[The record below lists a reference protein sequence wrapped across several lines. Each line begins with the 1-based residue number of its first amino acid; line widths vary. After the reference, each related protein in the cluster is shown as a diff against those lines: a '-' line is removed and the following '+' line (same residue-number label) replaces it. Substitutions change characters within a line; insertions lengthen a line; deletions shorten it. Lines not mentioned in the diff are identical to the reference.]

1 MALEEIA
8 IQSSLWMVISCLCLQ
23 SYAFCLL
30 FILYLPACI
39 EIQIHNT
46 AYNTVRSDYLYIYII
61 YKYWICINYSVFLC
75 SVAEPASALWLL
87 YRYSWSSKIFL
98 NLNNGSSLSEPEPV
112 LTSLKVGRLTNSV
125 TMCTVFNCTGIIVHP
140 PVFIVL
146 VLVFLGQVHTR
157 NVVEPILF
165 CPAPGR
171 LKFHWLRLSGA
182 HIFLSQN
189 SF

>member
-1 MALEEIA
+1 MSVSSILRLLPLIYPVFTCVHRSRSTTLLT
-8 IQSSLWMVISCLCLQ
+8 IQYGPI
-23 SYAFCLL
+23 
-30 FILYLPACI
+30 I
-39 EIQIHNT
+39 
-46 AYNTVRSDYLYIYII
+46 YIYII

-87 YRYSWSSKIFL
+87 YRYRYSWSSKIFL
-98 NLNNGSSLSEPEPV
+98 NLKNGSSLSDPEPV
-112 LTSLKVGRLTNSV
+112 LTSLKVGRLTNSD

-146 VLVFLGQVHTR
+146 VFVFFGQVHTR
-157 NVVEPILF
+157 NVAEPILF
-165 CPAPGR
+165 CPAPGL

>member
-23 SYAFCLL
+23 SYAFCIL

-39 EIQIHNT
+39 DPDPQHCLQ
-46 AYNTVRSDYLYIYII
+46 YSTVRLSIYII

-98 NLNNGSSLSEPEPV
+98 NLKNGSSLSDPEPV
-112 LTSLKVGRLTNSV
+112 LTSLKVGRLANSD

-146 VLVFLGQVHTR
+146 VFVFLGQVYTR
-157 NVVEPILF
+157 SVAEPILF
-165 CPAPGR
+165 CPAPGL